1 MGRMTEN
8 AIKALFNYGKE
19 VYQKHISLDDAA
31 EKVHDESP
39 EVAFSSAKH
48 YIKWYGEMRNGDFL
62 TWNSNSD
69 LLLYYAEHIIKENGL
84 ETGKMACQSVLKFAD
99 HVNRTELAEAV
110 HKLVDQYHLNS
121 DERIDGDYIIS
132 QKREKNISPSVG
144 LQYIKSFI
152 AKKGFSYEN
161 NLIENFYLCLKAK
174 PFVILAELQEQGKHV
189 WYGFLLK
196 ELEPQGLM
204 ADISR

>member
-1 MGRMTEN
+1 MGRMTED
-8 AIKALFNYGKE
+8 AIKALFNYGKK
-19 VYQKHISLDDAA
+19 VYQKDISLDDAA

-84 ETGKMACQSVLKFAD
+84 EAGKLACQSVLKFAD

-121 DERIDGDYIIS
+121 DERMDGNHIIS
-132 QKREKNISPSVG
+132 QKREKI
-144 LQYIKSFI
+144 
-152 AKKGFSYEN
+152 
-161 NLIENFYLCLKAK
+161 
-174 PFVILAELQEQGKHV
+174 
-189 WYGFLLK
+189 FLHLLVFDTLNHLLLRK
-196 ELEPQGLM
+196 DFHM
-204 ADISR
+204 RII

>member
-84 ETGKMACQSVLKFAD
+84 EAGKWPARV
-99 HVNRTELAEAV
+99 
-110 HKLVDQYHLNS
+110 Y
-121 DERIDGDYIIS
+121 
-132 QKREKNISPSVG
+132 
-144 LQYIKSFI
+144 
-152 AKKGFSYEN
+152 
-161 NLIENFYLCLKAK
+161 
-174 PFVILAELQEQGKHV
+174 
-189 WYGFLLK
+189 
-196 ELEPQGLM
+196 
-204 ADISR
+204 